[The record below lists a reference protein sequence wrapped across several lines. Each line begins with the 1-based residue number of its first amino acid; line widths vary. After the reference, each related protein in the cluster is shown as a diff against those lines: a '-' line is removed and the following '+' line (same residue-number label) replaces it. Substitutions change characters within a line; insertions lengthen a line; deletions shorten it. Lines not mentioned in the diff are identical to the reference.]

1 MKSKEDKLNVDKLVP
16 LPVDLSKISNVVK
29 KDVVKKDGYAKTDNA
44 KIKNIKS

>member
-16 LPVDLSKISNVVK
+16 LSVDLSKISNVVK
-29 KDVVKKDGYAKTDNA
+29 KDVVKKDGYIA